1 MGLGLILPLCL
12 PPGDLTGARPRE
24 LGLWGGKG
32 INWESL
38 EQLLALAS
46 FISS

>member
-24 LGLWGGKG
+24 LGSWGGKG
-32 INWESL
+32 IHRKPG
-38 EQLLALAS
+38 AAS
-46 FISS
+46 GPGFVH